1 MILTEQD
8 RVTRFHNR
16 LQKYFPDWD
25 ISIEE
30 TFQGNLKY
38 VVVRMQQND
47 IYHVV
52 ASKMDTSYEYIL
64 TSSFYWHCASY
75 MKIKDP
81 IVSIKAGAASD
92 G

>member
-1 MILTEQD
+1 MILTEAQ
-8 RVTRFHNR
+8 RLNKFLTR
-16 LQKYFPDWD
+16 LQTHFKDWD

-30 TFQGNLKY
+30 AFQGNLKY
-38 VVVRMQQND
+38 IVVRMQKND

-81 IVSIKAGAASD
+81 IVSTKAGAASD